1 MTRLRESLQDLTAQ
15 NHHQLHTNPTSVA
28 LTCETQ
34 ALTVHG
40 APDDQQ

>member
-15 NHHQLHTNPTSVA
+15 NHHRLHANLTSVV

-34 ALTVHG
+34 SLTVHEV
-40 APDDQQ
+40 PDDQQ